1 MLLVLIVGITRL
13 ETVESFPSHD
23 SFSSTSAVANISQE
37 KHLKPLGFVERLH
50 RRSTNDCKTTT
61 DTKITRC
68 SKNINSVNDAGRSW
82 GVAEVNSFQSIKLLK
97 NCNKTVWFKWEVRV
111 NGSSVYMFG
120 LNSTNQTGKYHFVKK
135 GRKSKLILSEPQS
148 QPENNL
154 PIIDER
160 CFEVL
165 SSNEWRHAETGL
177 FVTHNKKKVVEV
189 VLTEDRHLAGKYRL
203 GKPKQPKPNE
213 C

>member
-37 KHLKPLGFVERLH
+37 KNLKSFGFVERLH
-50 RRSTNDCKTTT
+50 RRSINDCQKTIINSTV
-61 DTKITRC
+61 TRC
-68 SKNINSVNDAGRSW
+68 CARINSVLKAGYNW
-82 GVAEVNSFQSIKLLK
+82 WVAKVNSSQSIQMR
-97 NCNKTVWFKWEVRV
+97 NSQKTVWFVWRVPV
-111 NGSSVYMFG
+111 NGGLVFMFG
-120 LNSTNQTGKYHFVKK
+120 LKSTNQTGKYHFVKTVGK
-135 GRKSKLILSEPQS
+135 KLILSEPQC

-154 PIIDER
+154 PTIDER

-165 SSNEWRHAETGL
+165 SSENNLRHAKTGL
-177 FVTHNKKKVVEV
+177 FVTHKDIKVIKV
-189 VLTEDRHLAGKYRL
+189 VLTKDEKLAGQYRL
-203 GKPKQPKPNE
+203 KYQNE